1 MKQVR
6 CNVLSGG
13 CLFGA
18 LVFLGTTI
26 VAEAGETAM
35 KGRYVNL
42 KAETNC
48 TEVGDVDGHVICS
61 FVLPSAGIQDD
72 GEVYSR
78 VVRGTLDYIKGVGK
92 NQGHT
97 INTFADGSVTTVEWE
112 GTSKFDENKTRVMI
126 GTYRCTGGTGRFQG
140 VECEGNWTST
150 QQKGGFS
157 VGEYEGTMTL
167 PD

>member
-1 MKQVR
+1 MKQLPAQI
-6 CNVLSGG
+6 LSGG

-18 LVFLGTTI
+18 LVFIGTTL

-42 KAETNC
+42 KAETDC
-48 TEVGDVDGHVICS
+48 TDVGDVDGHAICS
-61 FVLPSAGIQDD
+61 FVLPSAGILDD
-72 GEVYSR
+72 GEAYSR
-78 VVRGTLDYIKGVGK
+78 VVRGSLDYIKGVGT

-97 INTFADGSVTTVEWE
+97 INTYADGSVTTVEWE
-112 GTSKFDENKTRVMI
+112 GTSDFDENKARVMS
-126 GTYRCTGGTGRFQG
+126 GTYRCTGGTDRFQG

-150 QQKGGFS
+150 VKKGGFS